1 MKKLKRLIELK
12 EAHLSMNLNEADY
25 IGIAQVI
32 DEAIEREEG
41 EEVIGDVDV
50 QKLIEKLEDLDIPQ
64 DAPVHVRDGGGRW
77 IRVSKIE
84 FWGGLILID

>member
-1 MKKLKRLIELK
+1 MIKDVRDIRYIRDVDDEL
-12 EAHLSMNLNEADY
+12 
-25 IGIAQVI
+25 
-32 DEAIEREEG
+32 
-41 EEVIGDVDV
+41 GDVDV

-64 DAPVHVRDGGGRW
+64 DAPVHVRDGDGRW